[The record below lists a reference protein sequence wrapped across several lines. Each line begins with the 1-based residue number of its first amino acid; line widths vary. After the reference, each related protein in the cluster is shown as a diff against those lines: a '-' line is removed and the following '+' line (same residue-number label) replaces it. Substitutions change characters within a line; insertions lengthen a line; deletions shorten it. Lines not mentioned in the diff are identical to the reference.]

1 MNDFLLVLS
10 SSIAGSF
17 TGALT
22 GLIPGLYTNNV
33 AILLLALVPSGSY
46 SIYICIFIVAAAI
59 SHTFLD
65 IIPSTFIGAPEED
78 TALVVLPAHSMVLQG
93 RGYEA
98 ICISASSSL
107 TSVVFCLA
115 LLLPFR
121 FLIGSPINL
130 YELIEQNIPWILICI
145 SLIVIFTN
153 DSIWK
158 AFAIFLLSGFFG
170 IVALTFETSFLFQSS
185 PIFPALAGLFGAP
198 ALLYSKHKILP
209 KQNLVEKTNIEKREV
224 SNGVVA
230 GSMVSILPGVSS
242 AVAATLAI
250 AVKKKRKEEEAISL
264 LSATNTA
271 NNFFVLAM
279 LFIMLKARSGF
290 AVVIK
295 KYIEVEQWNSLLFP
309 YPYNL
314 FLIAVI
320 ISSTISY
327 FLTKYIGRIIA
338 MNISKISY
346 SSIIRIAFGIIVVMI
361 FLFTGFLGLL
371 IFGIASLIGI
381 ICLEM
386 KVRRSVC
393 MGFLLLPLILNHI
406 NFL

>member
-1 MNDFLLVLS
+1 MNDFLLILLS
-10 SSIAGSF
+10 SVAGSF

-22 GLIPGLYTNNV
+22 GLIPGLHTNNV
-33 AILLLALVPSGSY
+33 AILLFALVSSSSF

-98 ICISASSSL
+98 IYISALSSL
-107 TSVVFCLA
+107 TSIAFCFA

-121 FLIGSPINL
+121 FLIGEPFNL
-130 YELIEQNIPWILICI
+130 YKLIEQNMLWILICI
-145 SLIVIFTN
+145 VLIVIFTN

-158 AFAIFLLSGFFG
+158 AITIFLLSGFFG
-170 IVALTFETSFLFQSS
+170 VAALNLHTSFLFQSS

-198 ALLYSKHKILP
+198 ALLYSKHKVLP
-209 KQNLVEKTNIEKREV
+209 EQNVVKGVNIEKKEV
-224 SNGVVA
+224 GNGVVA
-230 GSMVSILPGVSS
+230 GSIVSILPGVSS
-242 AVAATLAI
+242 AIAATLAI
-250 AVKKKRKEEEAISL
+250 AVKKKRKEEEVVAL

-290 AVVIK
+290 AVVMK
-295 KYIEVEQWNSLLFP
+295 KFIEVEQWNSLLFP

-320 ISSTISY
+320 ISSIISY
-327 FLTKYIGRIIA
+327 YLTKYIGKMVA

-346 SSIIRIAFGIIVVMI
+346 SLLIKIAFGIIIIMV

-371 IFGIASLIGI
+371 IFGTASLIGI

-393 MGFLLLPLILNHI
+393 MGFLLLPLILGYI
-406 NFL
+406 